1 VCVCIYMFMQ
11 ALKIVNMTKQNYM
24 KQVLYIDVVV
34 GRSTNLFTKQKNN
47 NDNFFKKIGTKNK
60 RIT

>member
-1 VCVCIYMFMQ
+1 MFIQ

-24 KQVLYIDVVV
+24 KQVLYIDFVV

-47 NDNFFKKIGTKNK
+47 IDKNF
-60 RIT
+60 

>member
-1 VCVCIYMFMQ
+1 MFIQ

-24 KQVLYIDVVV
+24 KQVLYIDFVV

-47 NDNFFKKIGTKNK
+47 IDKIFLKIGTKNK
-60 RIT
+60 HITWACD

>member
-1 VCVCIYMFMQ
+1 MFIQ

-24 KQVLYIDVVV
+24 KQVLYINFVV

-47 NDNFFKKIGTKNK
+47 NDKNSKKIGTKNK
-60 RIT
+60 HITWACD